1 MIIMNKSKYDK
12 LWDLQSQIDES
23 LYECDGIYFEQTCED
38 AQTKIEDAYSGNLI
52 TKEQCE
58 ELLDAMNLETNID
71 WNELN
76 ETRMDR

>member
-1 MIIMNKSKYDK
+1 MLTMNKSKYAK

-23 LYECDGIYFEQTCED
+23 LYECGGMYYEQTCED
-38 AQTKIEDAYSGNLI
+38 AQTKIEKAYSGNLI

-58 ELLDAMNLETNID
+58 ELLDVMNLETNID

-76 ETRMDR
+76 ETR